1 MNNGNLFT
9 LKNELK
15 EKATPKI
22 SQNYQ
27 RFFKTGKDQY
37 AEHDIFLGISVPEQ
51 RKLAK
56 KYFSQ
61 ISLSEI
67 LLLLREQIHEFRLTA
82 LFLLVY
88 RYQKSQNESERELI
102 AKTYLAELQQVNN
115 WDLVD
120 SSAYQILGAHLFSR
134 ERKILYQLAK
144 SENLWFQRVAIISTF
159 YFIKKNDFADT
170 LKLSEKFLN
179 HKHDLIHKA
188 VGWMLREIGKRDL
201 PTELS
206 FLEKHYHLMPRTM
219 LRYAVERL
227 DSEQRAFFMKKSPT
241 EKLSAGDSKLKKTIS
256 RAGNHRH

>member
-1 MNNGNLFT
+1 MNNDNLF
-9 LKNELK
+9 NLK
-15 EKATPKI
+15 EELEKKASSEI

-67 LLLLREQIHEFRLTA
+67 VFLLREEIHEFRLTA

-88 RYQKSQNESERELI
+88 RYQKSQSDSERELI
-102 AKTYLAELQQVNN
+102 AETYLTELQQVNN

-120 SSAYQILGAHLFSR
+120 SSAYQILGDYLFSR
-134 ERKILYQLAK
+134 ERKILYSLAK
-144 SENLWFQRVAIISTF
+144 SENLWFQRVAIIATF
-159 YFIKKNDFADT
+159 SFIKKNDFSDT
-170 LKLSEKFLN
+170 LKLSQEFLT
-179 HKHDLIHKA
+179 HQHDLIHKA

-201 PTELS
+201 LTELN
-206 FLEKHYHLMPRTM
+206 FLEKNYQLMPRTM
-219 LRYAVERL
+219 LRYAIERL
-227 DSEQRAFFMKKSPT
+227 NPEQRAFFMKKSPV
-241 EKLSAGDSKLKKTIS
+241 ENFSSGDSKLRKTIS
-256 RAGNHRH
+256 RANNHKH